1 MKLKFLVDE
10 DFVNFKEPSMFI
22 GFPECSFK
30 CGADKCHNVMLAKE
44 PDIEV
49 SKEEIC
55 ERYISN
61 PISKAIVFGGLEPFD
76 TTLEVM
82 SLVDTIRY
90 KYEIEDPIV
99 IYTGYTYDEIK
110 KGYREGK
117 GCNKIMAELWQDLLQ
132 YGNLYVKF
140 GRYDPS
146 LPSYHNDILG
156 VTLAS
161 DNQQVVRFK

>member
-1 MKLKFLVDE
+1 MKLKFMIDE
-10 DFVNFKEPSMFI
+10 DFVNFKEPSMFL

-30 CGADKCHNVMLAKE
+30 CGEDKCHNVMLRNE

-55 ERYISN
+55 ERYLQN
-61 PISKAIVFGGLEPFD
+61 PITKAFVFGGLEPFD
-76 TTLEVM
+76 TPLEVM

-90 KYEIEDPIV
+90 KYEIEDPII
-99 IYTGYTYDEIK
+99 IYTGYTLEEIEE
-110 KGYREGK
+110 GYRAGK
-117 GCNKIMAELWQDLLQ
+117 GCSTILAELWQDLLQ

-140 GRYDPS
+140 GRYDDT